1 MLGQSKTNRNE
12 TLHFPCCASTSGY
25 RILHV
30 TFCCSIFV
38 SNILK
43 FMVSILWLVHILSFT
58 CWIKLI
64 IITVTEITLDLDQ
77 ISLYGGSPIDCRS
90 IGTISPVSSSVRSV
104 GFQRRHLLKD
114 TIAKTVQKPWWRNL
128 QTQGVNKTQI
138 SVHAD
143 TYSPIQTYTRES
155 LEWRWYEIAPWAWK
169 LRDCHPNSSQKCLHM
184 SMHDIPVISNCVN
197 VLNAWQKSQGNF
209 YRFALEAF
217 GGLPR
222 PRPGPRGRRWGK
234 SPREPH
240 LA

>member
-1 MLGQSKTNRNE
+1 
-12 TLHFPCCASTSGY
+12 
-25 RILHV
+25 
-30 TFCCSIFV
+30 
-38 SNILK
+38 
-43 FMVSILWLVHILSFT
+43 MVSILWLVHILSFT

-64 IITVTEITLDLDQ
+64 IITVTVDLDQ
-77 ISLYGGSPIDCRS
+77 ISLYGGSIDCRS
-90 IGTISPVSSSVRSV
+90 IGTISPVSSIGSVRSV

-184 SMHDIPVISNCVN
+184 SIHDILVVSNSCQCPQCLPKKSRKLLPASPWTLLVACHGHGQDLGESPPGVTSFGIN
-197 VLNAWQKSQGNF
+197 SVLC
-209 YRFALEAF
+209 
-217 GGLPR
+217 PM
-222 PRPGPRGRRWGK
+222 GPKLRCLWTLWTR
-234 SPREPH
+234 S
-240 LA
+240 